1 VLSASSFR
9 SVPDMWH
16 HRIGSTPDAEALRYR
31 EKGAWHS
38 LTWGQAGK
46 QVKAMATA
54 LLSEGL
60 APADRVCILART
72 SHDWVLADLAIL
84 CSGAATT
91 TIYPNA
97 PDTDTRFILEDSVS
111 KILFVDDPVQAAR
124 IEAMREDLPELRRV
138 VVFRDEKRRKGF
150 VMSLDA
156 FVEQGRDWAAKH
168 PEGYTEARK
177 SVGPDSL
184 ATLMYTSGTTD
195 RPKGVMLT
203 HDAWIYKAEA
213 IDALGFMTPVDVQF
227 LFLPLSHVFAKVLE
241 MSFIRLGIPTVVDG
255 NVDEL
260 MNNLADAR
268 PTWLA
273 AVPRIFEKARERILD
288 HVSKQSA
295 PKRKLFEW
303 AMRTGRRAS
312 AKRQQGRSPRGLS
325 KVKLALADRLVLR
338 DVRERFGGRIRFMI
352 SGGAPLSKDVAEFF
366 DAIGILIL
374 EGYGLTE
381 SAAASCVNRP
391 GDVRFGTV
399 GKPLP
404 DCDVRIDDDGEILIK
419 SRGVMKG
426 YWGLEE
432 ESAKVLSDD
441 GWLHTGD
448 LGVIHHSGHV
458 EITGRKKELIVTA
471 GGKNIA
477 PAHFEG
483 LLRSRCPYVSQA
495 VLHGDRRAYCV
506 ALVTLDIGATQRWAR
521 DHGVP
526 DDAATLHTRAEIQ
539 ELIQD
544 YIDAIHRDLPPW
556 EHAQHVRVLEEDF
569 TLDNGMLTPSLK
581 VKRRVVE
588 ARFASVLDSM
598 YGS

>member
-1 VLSASSFR
+1 MLTASSFR

-31 EKGAWHS
+31 DKGAWHS

-46 QVKAMATA
+46 QVKALSQA

-60 APADRVCILART
+60 SPADRVCIRAKT
-72 SHDWVLADLAIL
+72 SHHWVLADLAIL

-97 PDTDTRFILEDSVS
+97 PDADTRFILQDSGS
-111 KILFVDDPVQAAR
+111 KVIFVDDPVQAAR
-124 IEAMREDLPELRRV
+124 IEAMQGELPDLQKV
-138 VVFRDEKRRKGF
+138 VVFGNEKRRKGF
-150 VMSLDA
+150 VVSLEA
-156 FVEQGRDWAAKH
+156 FVEQGRDWAAQH

-203 HDAWIYKAEA
+203 HDTWLYKAEA

-255 NVDEL
+255 DVDEL
-260 MNNLADAR
+260 MHNLADAR

-273 AVPRIFEKARERILD
+273 AVPRIFDKARDRILE
-288 HVSKQSA
+288 HVA
-295 PKRKLFEW
+295 TLPLPKRKVFHW
-303 AMRTGRRAS
+303 AMDVGRRAS
-312 AKRQQGRSPRGLS
+312 AKRQQGRSPRGFL
-325 KVKLALADRLVLR
+325 KAKLALADRLVLR
-338 DVRERFGGRIRFMI
+338 EIRERFGGRIRFMI
-352 SGGAPLSKDVAEFF
+352 SGGAPLSRDVAEFF
-366 DAIGILIL
+366 DALGILIL

-381 SAAASCVNRP
+381 SGAASCVNRLD
-391 GDVRFGTV
+391 DVRFGTV

-404 DCDVRIDDDGEILIK
+404 DCEVRIDDDGEILIR
-419 SRGVMKG
+419 SRGVMQG
-426 YWGLEE
+426 YWRNDDETQR
-432 ESAKVLSDD
+432 VLTDD

-448 LGVIHHSGHV
+448 LGVVHHTGHV

-477 PAHFEG
+477 PAHFEE
-483 LLRSRCPYVSQA
+483 LLRSRCPYVSHA
-495 VLHGDRRAYCV
+495 VLHGDRRPYCV
-506 ALVTLDIGATQRWAR
+506 ALITLDVESTRRWAR
-521 DHGVP
+521 DHKVS
-526 DDAATLHTRAEIQ
+526 DDPATLHTRPEIR
-539 ELIQD
+539 ELVQD
-544 YIDAIHRDLPPW
+544 YVDAIHRDLPPW
-556 EHAQHVRVLEEDF
+556 EHAQRVAVLDGDF
-569 TLDNGMLTPSLK
+569 TLENGMLTPSLK

-588 ARFASVLDSM
+588 ARYADRLDSM
-598 YGS
+598 YGA